1 MGRDHTIFALQKGF
15 VRYYRDPDVHKERK
29 FIGVVF
35 EQEQRLPR
43 GRGSARRRRLG
54 LVGKEMV
61 VGMSEALEEQTGSVV
76 GEILEVAVT
85 GAGAGVAKTTGSVA
99 LPPLAPH
106 LSSSSTSSRSGS
118 LERSSAGARP
128 KYQYRTTNFEIG
140 RAAERADVK
149 VRPYKPNDRFL
160 AWRKRTARLARNAE
174 KRSLRSKVQGDRRA
188 KKRK

>member
-1 MGRDHTIFALQKGF
+1 M
-15 VRYYRDPDVHKERK
+15 RYYRDPDVHKERK

-54 LVGKEMV
+54 LMGREMV
-61 VGMSEALEEQTGSVV
+61 VEMSGDGGLEEQAGSVV
-76 GEILEVAVT
+76 GEILGVEVKDAS
-85 GAGAGVAKTTGSVA
+85 AGVAKTTGYIGPS
-99 LPPLAPH
+99 PPN
-106 LSSSSTSSRSGS
+106 SSSSLSRSGS
-118 LERSSAGARP
+118 LEGSSAGIRP
-128 KYQYRTTNFEIG
+128 KYQFRTSNYEIG
-140 RAAERADVK
+140 RVAERADVK

-174 KRSLRSKVQGDRRA
+174 KRSLRGKVQGDRRA